1 MKWIPQ
7 EIETYLNAKEYV
19 DTAVI
24 PIYSVSF
31 GDEMKQSAAMAEF
44 ITLLTLHLERQ
55 FTGRLLLI
63 PPFTYLKNEKCE
75 IVINDLKIWE
85 ENIVKAKFKHIFYI
99 TSESDWKLHEEN
111 LAGSLIWIPSIPLE
125 GMNET
130 QKLSIIDS
138 QVKQLLILFTRKWH
152 ENEEFSP
159 R

>member
-85 ENIVKAKFKHIFYI
+85 ENIEKSEFKHIFYI

-111 LAGSLIWIPSIPLE
+111 LTGSLIWIPSIPLE

-138 QVKQLLILFTRKWH
+138 QVKQLLNLFTRKWH